1 MEKIPNPKELE
12 KELSDYLSK
21 KYGGRIKVLAPQL
34 ITKPDLDGE
43 GKGPANRLSKIN
55 FDLKP
60 EELEAYLDEY
70 VIKQDIAKSI
80 LATKVCT
87 HFNRI
92 RRSLEQGREPEPGVG
107 SIKNNIIL
115 IGPTGVGKTY
125 LVKLI
130 AKRIGVPFI
139 KGDATKFSETGY
151 VGGDV
156 EDLVRDL
163 VYAAGDDLEL
173 AQYGIIYIDEVDKIA
188 SSAHTW
194 GGPDVSRT
202 GVQRALL
209 KPMEETEVDL
219 KVAHDPVSQIQAI
232 EHYRRTGK
240 KEKRTLN
247 TRHILFIVS
256 GAFGGLDKIVKE
268 RLSKKKIG
276 FHGKMTSKEEDR
288 TFLKQVTA
296 EDLIKY
302 GFESEFVGRLPV
314 AAVLDELTAGD
325 LYDILH
331 NPNNPII
338 TSKKRDFWAYGI
350 NISFEDESLRLLAEQ
365 AALEKTGARGLVS
378 VIERV
383 LIQFEKR
390 LPSTDIKEFV
400 VTPEVVRQPEAEL
413 ARLIADPADP
423 DLKAR
428 FQEAARLERE
438 ILKEFIWR
446 RERELRERYHLPLTD
461 LRVDLMADH
470 YYQWDCDL
478 KTCFEEM
485 GRLYEQVRGF
495 EDRFLA
501 EHAIQLHFDEDAVDE
516 ILRQS
521 MEVETSAYAVC
532 NQLASDLEY
541 ALKLVRDRTSQ
552 DHFIITREAL
562 GDLDTYLNRV
572 IQDHYQTTMFRE

>member
-1 MEKIPNPKELE
+1 MDKIPDPEELQ

-21 KYGGRIKVLAPQL
+21 KYGSRIKVLAPQL
-34 ITKPDLDGE
+34 VAKLDKE
-43 GKGPANRLSKIN
+43 EDGKGKGKGKLLSKIN

-70 VIKQDIAKSI
+70 VIKQELAKSI

-92 RRSLEQGREPEPGVG
+92 RHSLEQGREPEPGVG

-130 AKRIGVPFI
+130 AKKIGVPFI
-139 KGDATKFSETGY
+139 KGDATKFRETGY

-173 AQYGIIYIDEVDKIA
+173 AQYGIIYIDEIDKIA

-256 GAFGGLDKIVKE
+256 GAFDGLDKIVKE

-276 FHGKMTSKEEDR
+276 FHGKMTTKEEER
-288 TFLKQVTA
+288 AFLKQVTA
-296 EDLIKY
+296 EDLIQY

-314 AAVLDELTAGD
+314 TAVLEELTASD

-350 NISFEDESLRLLAEQ
+350 NIKFEDEALRLLAEQ
-365 AALEKTGARGLVS
+365 AAQERTGARGLVS

-383 LIQFEKR
+383 LIEFEKR
-390 LPSTDIKEFV
+390 LPSTEIKEFV
-400 VTPEVVRQPEAEL
+400 VTPEVVRQPQEEL
-413 ARLIADPADP
+413 EQAHRPT
-423 DLKAR
+423 R
-428 FQEAARLERE
+428 MTRNS
-438 ILKEFIWR
+438 R
-446 RERELRERYHLPLTD
+446 RGS
-461 LRVDLMADH
+461 
-470 YYQWDCDL
+470 
-478 KTCFEEM
+478 
-485 GRLYEQVRGF
+485 GRRIG
-495 EDRFLA
+495 RNG
-501 EHAIQLHFDEDAVDE
+501 
-516 ILRQS
+516 RS
-521 MEVETSAYAVC
+521 SRSSSGTGNGSCGSATVC
-532 NQLASDLEY
+532 PSP
-541 ALKLVRDRTSQ
+541 
-552 DHFIITREAL
+552 
-562 GDLDTYLNRV
+562 
-572 IQDHYQTTMFRE
+572 TTGWT

>member
-1 MEKIPNPKELE
+1 MEKIPDPKELE

-21 KYGGRIKVLAPQL
+21 KYGSRIQVLAPQL
-34 ITKPDLDGE
+34 ITKPREEDGE
-43 GKGPANRLSKIN
+43 DKGKGESIGKID

-60 EELEAYLDEY
+60 EEMEAYLDGY
-70 VIKQDIAKSI
+70 VIKQGLAKSI

-92 RRSLEQGREPEPGVG
+92 RHSLEQGREPEPGVG

-130 AKRIGVPFI
+130 AKKIGVPFI

-163 VYAAGDDLEL
+163 VYAAGDDLKL
-173 AQYGIIYIDEVDKIA
+173 AQYGIIYIDEIDKIA
-188 SSAHTW
+188 SAAHSW

-256 GAFGGLDKIVKE
+256 GAFNGLDKIVKE

-276 FHGKMTSKEEDR
+276 FHGKMATREEER
-288 TFLKQVTA
+288 AFLKQVTA
-296 EDLIKY
+296 EDLIQY

-314 AAVLDELTAGD
+314 VAVLEQLTAGD
-325 LYDILH
+325 LYEILR
-331 NPNNPII
+331 NPNNPIL

-350 NISFEDESLRLLAEQ
+350 DIRFEDEALRLLADQ

-383 LIQFEKR
+383 LLQFEKR
-390 LPSTDIKEFV
+390 LPSTDIKELL
-400 VTPEVVRQPEAEL
+400 VTPELVRESQEELERLFAHPDDPEI
-413 ARLIADPADP
+413 RQ
-423 DLKAR
+423 R
-428 FQEAARLERE
+428 FQKAARAEGDL
-438 ILKEFIWR
+438 LKQFIWR
-446 RERELRERYHLPLTD
+446 QEEDLRGRYRLPLSD
-461 LRVDLMADH
+461 QRVELLVDH
-470 YYQWDCDL
+470 YHQWDCDL
-478 KTCFEEM
+478 
-485 GRLYEQVRGF
+485 RL
-495 EDRFLA
+495 LPLSSA
-501 EHAIQLHFDEDAVDE
+501 SHIP
-516 ILRQS
+516 ILPAWATS
-521 MEVETSAYAVC
+521 FPEGGETSCEAPSSSR
-532 NQLASDLEY
+532 QGTIRSLRGPELLESEWRSDFAGRERRSDRSACGCRQ
-541 ALKLVRDRTSQ
+541 ALPPRP
-552 DHFIITREAL
+552 
-562 GDLDTYLNRV
+562 
-572 IQDHYQTTMFRE
+572 